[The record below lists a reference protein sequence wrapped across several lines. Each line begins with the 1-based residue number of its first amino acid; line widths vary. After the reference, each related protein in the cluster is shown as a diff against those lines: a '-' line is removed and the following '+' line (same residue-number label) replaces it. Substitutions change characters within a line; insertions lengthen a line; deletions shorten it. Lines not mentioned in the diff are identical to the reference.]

1 MILQP
6 WAERT
11 ICPEFLEDDMK
22 TRQIVAAG
30 TIVVV
35 SALFGAGTVTQANE
49 QSGDLAAKA
58 QARAIEGVWE
68 STVTARDCQTQTPL
82 FSFLSMDSYIRGGS
96 LVIVNDSE
104 PSQRATGL
112 GVWRHAGG
120 PTFTSAFQFFTYG
133 PDGTPSGRL
142 RSSSRIKLS
151 ADGNSFR
158 SSDTVEVSDL
168 NGTVIL
174 RGCVSQDAIRLQ

>member
-1 MILQP
+1 
-6 WAERT
+6 
-11 ICPEFLEDDMK
+11 
-22 TRQIVAAG
+22 
-30 TIVVV
+30 
-35 SALFGAGTVTQANE
+35 QANE
-49 QSGDLAAKA
+49 QSRT
-58 QARAIEGVWE
+58 QSRAIEGVWE
-68 STVTARDCQTQTPL
+68 PVVTARDCQTQAPL

-112 GVWRHAGG
+112 GVWRHVGG
-120 PTFTSAFQFFTYG
+120 RNFTSAFQFFTYA

-142 RSSSRIKLS
+142 RSSSLIRMS

-168 NGTVIL
+168 NGTVI
-174 RGCVSQDAIRLQ
+174 